1 MEIKKATKATN
12 RIAPTAMP
20 ALAPVDNPLLV
31 LALTNGVAE
40 EDGELDWDP
49 GRVVVPTTWLAPPA
63 EDDELDPVGLPAA
76 LLDVAELDWLDEDT
90 KLGVDEVE
98 EDLDSGFALVVEA
111 AAGLGIEE
119 VVACAEEMVAAALIV
134 VKARELAFAGSPK

>member
-1 MEIKKATKATN
+1 MEIKKPTRATN
-12 RIAPTAMP
+12 RITPTAMP

-40 EDGELDWDP
+40 DDGELDWDP
-49 GRVVVPTTWLAPPA
+49 ELAVVPPTWLAPAA
-63 EDDELDPVGLPAA
+63 EDDELNPVGLPAA

-90 KLGVDEVE
+90 ELGVDEVE
-98 EDLDSGFALVVEA
+98 EDLDSGFALVEEA

-119 VVACAEEMVAAALIV
+119 VVACAWIV
-134 VKARELAFAGSPK
+134 VKARELADAGSPK

>member
-1 MEIKKATKATN
+1 MEIKKPTRATA
-12 RIAPTAMP
+12 RIVPTAMP

-40 EDGELDWDP
+40 DDGELDWDP
-49 GRVVVPTTWLAPPA
+49 GLAVVPPTWIAPPA

-90 KLGVDEVE
+90 ELGVDEVE

-119 VVACAEEMVAAALIV
+119 VVACAAWIV
-134 VKARELAFAGSPK
+134 VKAMELANAGSPK

>member
-1 MEIKKATKATN
+1 MEIKKPTRATN
-12 RIAPTAMP
+12 RITPTAMP

-40 EDGELDWDP
+40 DDGELDWDP
-49 GRVVVPTTWLAPPA
+49 ELAVVPPTWLAPAA
-63 EDDELDPVGLPAA
+63 EDDELNPVGLPAA

-90 KLGVDEVE
+90 ELGVD
-98 EDLDSGFALVVEA
+98 GFALVEEA

-119 VVACAEEMVAAALIV
+119 VVACAWIV
-134 VKARELAFAGSPK
+134 VKARELADAGSPK